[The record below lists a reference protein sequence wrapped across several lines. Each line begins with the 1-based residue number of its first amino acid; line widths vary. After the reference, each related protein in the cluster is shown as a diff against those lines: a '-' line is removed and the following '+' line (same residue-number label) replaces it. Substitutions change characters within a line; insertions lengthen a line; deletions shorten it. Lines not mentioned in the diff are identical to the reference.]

1 MTIFETDWRAVLNTI
16 QFQILGLIVSGQNIV
31 VSVADKTDHL
41 EWEVFDAGLTILNG
55 KSLVLDYYILVGLLK
70 YRFWISDTSI
80 FWLSLIMIYA

>member
-31 VSVADKTDHL
+31 VSVL
-41 EWEVFDAGLTILNG
+41 MIRLTILSG
-55 KSLVLDYYILVGLLK
+55 KSLGLYYYILVGLLK

-80 FWLSLIMIYA
+80 FWPSLIMIYA